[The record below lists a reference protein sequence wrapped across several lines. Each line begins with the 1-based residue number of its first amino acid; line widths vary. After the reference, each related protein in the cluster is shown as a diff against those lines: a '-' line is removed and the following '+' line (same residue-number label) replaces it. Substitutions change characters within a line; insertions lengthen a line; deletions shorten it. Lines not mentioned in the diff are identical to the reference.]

1 MIKDNGVRKKAA
13 IYCRVSTEDQE
24 REGTSLQSQQAACL
38 AKAIEL
44 GYEITEDTV
53 FIETYSGLTI
63 DRPKLQQLRQAAR
76 DGELGVVIA
85 YALDRLSRDPVHCII
100 IQDDLERNHVKLV
113 LVTEDIDT
121 SDMGKLI
128 THIKGF
134 AAKLEAEKIRERT
147 QRGIRERVK
156 AGRMPSG
163 RRARLY
169 GYTYVSGKGVGE
181 GIRYENKSE
190 SNWVKQIFHWFVNE
204 GIGIDRIAY
213 KLRELG
219 VPTPSAKAIWYASE
233 VWRILKNRAYIGE
246 TYVFTQTF
254 GEPKKRLPKGSKTRK
269 TGIIWKPQ
277 TDWVSIPGATP
288 PIIDS
293 NVFEAAQAQLKRNRE
308 RSKRN
313 MKQEYLL
320 SGHMK
325 CRKCGRN
332 YWGFLKRIIWGKK
345 VHPHKYYRCAG
356 KLRMVAPIQCTNHN
370 LNADKLEKLV
380 WAEIERLLQNP
391 AFILS
396 EVERRR
402 AEGRLDGF
410 LQDEYAQVTQRLSEL
425 DRQQQELLQWALKG
439 FPSDTVAR
447 ENEKINKQRVDL
459 RKLEAELKEKL
470 ERAKQSDIEVA
481 GLEQFC
487 DLARANLKNFGYE
500 EKRLALDALQVVVW
514 VDEDTVTITGA
525 IPIKDGCINY
535 TRPG

>member
-1 MIKDNGVRKKAA
+1 MKKAA

-24 REGTSLQSQQAACL
+24 REGTSLHSQQAACL
-38 AKAIEL
+38 AKAMEL
-44 GYEITEDTV
+44 GYEISEDTV

-63 DRPKLQQLRQAAR
+63 DRPKLQQLRQVAR

-85 YALDRLSRDPVHCII
+85 YTLDRLSRDPVHCII
-100 IQDDLERNHVKLV
+100 IQDELERHGVQLV
-113 LVTEDIDT
+113 LVTESIDT

-169 GYTYVSGKGVGE
+169 GYIYVSGKGVGE
-181 GIRYENKSE
+181 GIRYENKPE

-219 VPTPSAKAIWYASE
+219 VPTPSVKAIWYASE

-269 TGIIWKPQ
+269 TGLIMKPREE
-277 TDWVSIPGATP
+277 WMSIPGATP
-288 PIIDS
+288 AIIDP

-332 YWGFLKRIIWGKK
+332 FWGYIKRAKWGKK
-345 VHPHKYYRCAG
+345 VHLKKYYRCAG
-356 KLRMVAPIQCTNHN
+356 KLKMVSPIQCTNHN
-370 LNADKLEKLV
+370 LNADKLEKTV
-380 WAEIERLLQNP
+380 WREIERLLKDP

-396 EVERRR
+396 EVERRK
-402 AEGRLDGF
+402 AEGNLDGF
-410 LQDEYAQVTQRLSEL
+410 LQDELAQVTQRLAEL

-439 FPSDTVAR
+439 FPSATVVG
-447 ENEKINKQRVDL
+447 ENEKINKQRDALLKV
-459 RKLEAELKEKL
+459 EAELKSKVDK
-470 ERAKQSDIEVA
+470 AKQSDLEVA

-487 DLARANLKNFGYE
+487 DLARANLASFGYE
-500 EKRLALDALQVVVW
+500 DKRLALEALQVTIW
-514 VDEDTVTITGA
+514 VDENTVSITGA
-525 IPIKDGCINY
+525 IPIKEGSINY

>member
-1 MIKDNGVRKKAA
+1 MKKAA

-24 REGTSLQSQQAACL
+24 REGTSLQSQQAACV
-38 AKAIEL
+38 AKAVEL
-44 GYEITEDTV
+44 GYEITADTV
-53 FIETYSGLTI
+53 FLETYSGLTI

-76 DGELGVVIA
+76 DSELGVVIA

-156 AGRMPSG
+156 AGKMPSG

-169 GYTYVSGKGVGE
+169 GYTYVGGKGVGE
-181 GIRYENKSE
+181 GVRYENKSE
-190 SNWVKQIFHWFVNE
+190 SKWVRQIFNWFVNE

-213 KLRELG
+213 KLRELDL
-219 VPTPSAKAIWYASE
+219 PTPSGKAIWYASE
-233 VWRILKNRAYIGE
+233 VWRMLKNRAYVGE
-246 TYVFTQTF
+246 TYVFTQSF

-269 TGIIWKPQ
+269 TGIMWKPQ

-288 PIIDS
+288 PIIEL
-293 NVFEAAQAQLKRNRE
+293 NIFEAAQAQLKRNRE

-332 YWGFLKRIIWGKK
+332 YWGYVKRVKWGKK
-345 VHPHKYYRCAG
+345 IHIKRYYRCAG
-356 KLRMVAPIQCTNHN
+356 KLRMISPVQCTNHN

-380 WAEIERLLQNP
+380 WREIEKLLQDP
-391 AFILS
+391 TFILS
-396 EVERRR
+396 EVERRK
-402 AEGRLDGF
+402 AEGSLDGF
-410 LQDEYAQVTQRLSEL
+410 LQDEFSQVTQRLSEL

-439 FPSDTVAR
+439 FPTDTVVL
-447 ENEKINKQRVDL
+447 ENEKINKQRADL
-459 RKLEAELKEKL
+459 LKLEVELKSKL
-470 ERAKQSDIEVA
+470 DKVKQSDLEVA
-481 GLEQFC
+481 GLEKFC
-487 DLARANLKNFGYE
+487 DLARANLESFGYE
-500 EKRLALDALQVVVW
+500 DKRLALEALQVTIW
-514 VDEDTVTITGA
+514 IDENTVSITGA
-525 IPIKDGCINY
+525 IPIKAGSINY